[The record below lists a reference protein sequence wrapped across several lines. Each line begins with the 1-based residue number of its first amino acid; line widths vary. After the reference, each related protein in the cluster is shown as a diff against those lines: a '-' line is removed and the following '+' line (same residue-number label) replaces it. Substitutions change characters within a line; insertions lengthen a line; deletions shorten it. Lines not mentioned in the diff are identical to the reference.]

1 MFIRPAE
8 PKDVNGMISMLN
20 REIRESV
27 NIFRIEPLNSEMTER
42 WWQLHGHGRF
52 RAIVAEQSA
61 DTASGQTRL
70 AGWASLAPFSAYEGY
85 HRTAELAVW
94 VDASMRRQGCGRMLV
109 EALQASC
116 KERNI
121 RTVISRIE
129 ANNQASLK
137 LHLACG
143 FKQAGLLEDVGE
155 KFGRSLSVVLMQYH
169 VADQSD

>member
-8 PKDVNGMISMLN
+8 PKDVNGMIALLN
-20 REIRESV
+20 REIRDSV
-27 NIFRIEPLNSEMTER
+27 NIFRIEPLDNEMTAR
-42 WWQLHGHGRF
+42 WWQLHGHGRY
-52 RAIVAEQSA
+52 RAIVAEETQ
-61 DTASGQTRL
+61 DDPSGQANL

-94 VDASMRRQGCGRMLV
+94 VDASMRRRGCGRMLL

-116 KERNI
+116 RDRNI

-129 ANNQASLK
+129 ANNQASLR
-137 LHLACG
+137 LHEACG
-143 FKQAGLLEDVGE
+143 FKQVGLLEDVGE

-169 VADQSD
+169 VPTASP